1 MQAQNKNLKTLAL
14 FIAIP
19 VIIGQLPAGIAF
31 TLNPNITTNIGLDIL
46 PIPAWFFIGL
56 WVVIYAG
63 IGITAYKIL
72 TLKTQSTKCIPV
84 GILVSGFLTTHF
96 FWFTES
102 FRTTAILDALG
113 IIISFT
119 AYWVCAQ
126 YSPKAAKFLLPWVIW
141 MPITFALKIAAL
153 NGIFG

>member
-1 MQAQNKNLKTLAL
+1 MKTASNLKSLAP

-19 VIIGQLPAGIAF
+19 VIVGQIPSGLAMA
-31 TLNPNITTNIGLDIL
+31 LNPNIITDIGLDIL
-46 PIPAWFFIGL
+46 PVPAWFFISL

-63 IGITAYKIL
+63 MGITAWKIL
-72 TLKTQSTKCIPV
+72 SLDNKSIKCIPV
-84 GILVSGFLTTHF
+84 GILISGFLTTHF

-126 YSPKAAKFLLPWVIW
+126 YSRKASYWLLPWAIW

-153 NGIFG
+153 NGLFG

>member
-1 MQAQNKNLKTLAL
+1 MQTQQTNFKTLAL

-19 VIIGQLPAGIAF
+19 VIIGQLPAGLVFA
-31 TLNPNITTNIGLDIL
+31 LNPNITANIGLDIL

-72 TLKTQSTKCIPV
+72 NLKTQSIKCIPV

-119 AYWVCAQ
+119 AD
-126 YSPKAAKFLLPWVIW
+126 KFAA
-141 MPITFALKIAAL
+141 
-153 NGIFG
+153 IFDNVDGF